1 MRIFRRSALTPQPPL
16 PIEGEGQGV
25 SGQGRLIRDTMQQ
38 LYDVLIV
45 GGGIVGLSTAMA
57 IQQQYPWAQVAVCE
71 KETRWA
77 AHQTGNNSGV
87 IHAGV
92 YYKPGSLKA
101 QFARKGQRSMVEF
114 CQEQGIAYE
123 VCGKLIVATTPGEI
137 ERLENLYQRALAN
150 GLEAQRVGPEEIRE
164 REPHVRAVSGIYI
177 PSTGIVNYTQV
188 TEAYARI
195 VRDHG
200 GDLHLG
206 TKVSAISER
215 RDVVVVKTNRGTMQT
230 RFLINCAGLHSDRVA
245 KLAGARTGMKIIP
258 FRGEYYE
265 LVPTKR
271 HLVKGLIYPVPNPNF
286 PFLGVH
292 FTRMIDSTVHAG
304 PNAVLA
310 LKREGYKKTD
320 IDLRDLGDVL
330 GYPAFWKLAGKY
342 MDEGLKEMLR
352 SASKALFVR
361 SMQQI
366 IPEIR
371 AKDVVPTH
379 AGVRAQALM
388 HDGTLMDDFVI
399 ISSGRAIHVC
409 NAPSPAATAS
419 IEIGK
424 AIIERMPPLERR
436 ITSAT

>member
-1 MRIFRRSALTPQPPL
+1 
-16 PIEGEGQGV
+16 
-25 SGQGRLIRDTMQQ
+25 MQSV
-38 LYDVLIV
+38 YDFLIV

-57 IQQQYPWAQVAVCE
+57 LKAEYPLARIAVCE
-71 KETRWA
+71 KEAQWA

-114 CQEQGIAYE
+114 CREQGIAYA
-123 VCGKLIVATTPGEI
+123 VCGKLIVATVPGEL

-150 GLEAQRVGPEEIRE
+150 GLEAQRVGPDQIRE

-188 TEAYARI
+188 SEAYARI
-195 VRDHG
+195 V
-200 GDLHLG
+200 
-206 TKVSAISER
+206 SER
-215 RDVVVVKTNRGTMQT
+215 GGELYLSTRVLSITERDDLVRVETSRGIMQA

-245 KLAGARTGMKIIP
+245 RMAGARTNMKIIP

-265 LVPTKR
+265 LVPARR

-320 IDLRDLGDVL
+320 IDLRDMGEVL
-330 GYPAFWKLAGKY
+330 SYPAFWKLAAKY

-366 IPEIR
+366 IPEIS
-371 AKDVVPTH
+371 ANDVVPTH

-388 HDGTLMDDFVI
+388 RDGTLMDDFVI
-399 ISSGRAIHVC
+399 IRSGRAIHIC

-424 AIIERMPPLERR
+424 AIVEQVPAPERR
-436 ITSAT
+436 VLIGP